1 MIGYILTG
9 FLLIFAIR
17 RFYKYRAIFKQ
28 LSKKEWLQFGA
39 GFLLAWAGAVF
50 IIIGGSSITDM
61 VEITWLNNLLGIV
74 LILIGLALAVIIM
87 SKILPNKIKEF
98 YSGDQ

>member
-9 FLLIFAIR
+9 LLLIFATR
-17 RFYKYRAIFKQ
+17 KFYKHRAVFKQ

-50 IIIGGSSITDM
+50 IIIGGSNITDM
-61 VEITWLNNLLGIV
+61 IEITWLKNLMEIGV
-74 LILIGLALAVIIM
+74 ILIGLALAGIIM
-87 SKILPNKIKEF
+87 SKVLPYKIKEF
-98 YSGDQ
+98 YLGD